1 MRLGELTIKSHA
13 DNGSGTFIHR
23 NKKLRDRVAHDN
35 ESSNSC
41 DWLVISMGLPLFLYE
56 KISAQNDRSL

>member
-1 MRLGELTIKSHA
+1 M
-13 DNGSGTFIHR
+13 FIHR
-23 NKKLRDRVAHDN
+23 NKKLRDRIAHDN

-56 KISAQNDRSL
+56 KVSAQNDRPL

>member
-13 DNGSGTFIHR
+13 DNESGTFIHR
-23 NKKLRDRVAHDN
+23 NKKLRDQVAHDN

-56 KISAQNDRSL
+56 KVSAQNDRPL